1 MKICHLLLPSGITE
15 GIPLLVEAHWTS
27 EQALAVVA
35 LLDDLR
41 KQIVR
46 HYMLQ
51 IQLLPRRRRR
61 ALRRPSGRRSRDRQ
75 RTVLT
80 ESRWRGREIRPA

>member
-1 MKICHLLLPSGITE
+1 MKICNLLLPSGITE

-51 IQLLPRRRRR
+51 IQSYYHDADG
-61 ALRRPSGRRSRDRQ
+61 ALDGGPQDADPETDS
-75 RTVLT
+75 V
-80 ESRWRGREIRPA
+80 PF

>member
-1 MKICHLLLPSGITE
+1 MKIRHLQLPSGINE
-15 GIPLLVEAHWTS
+15 GIPLLIDAHWTS

-41 KQIVR
+41 EQIVR

-51 IQLLPRRRRR
+51 IQAYYHDADG
-61 ALRRPSGRRSRDRQ
+61 ALYGGPQDADPETDS
-75 RTVLT
+75 V
-80 ESRWRGREIRPA
+80 PF

>member
-1 MKICHLLLPSGITE
+1 MKIRNLLLPSGITE

-27 EQALAVVA
+27 EQALAVVE

-41 KQIVR
+41 EQIVR

-51 IQLLPRRRRR
+51 IHAYYQDDRVPDGSPRD
-61 ALRRPSGRRSRDRQ
+61 ADP
-75 RTVLT
+75 
-80 ESRWRGREIRPA
+80 EIDGEPF

>member
-1 MKICHLLLPSGITE
+1 
-15 GIPLLVEAHWTS
+15 
-27 EQALAVVA
+27 LAVVE

-51 IQLLPRRRRR
+51 IHAYYQDDRLPDG
-61 ALRRPSGRRSRDRQ
+61 RPQYVDP
-75 RTVLT
+75 
-80 ESRWRGREIRPA
+80 EIDGEPF

>member
-1 MKICHLLLPSGITE
+1 MKIRHLQLPSGINE
-15 GIPLLVEAHWTS
+15 GIPLLVDAHWTS

-41 KQIVR
+41 EQIVR

-51 IQLLPRRRRR
+51 IQAYYQDDRMPDGSPRD
-61 ALRRPSGRRSRDRQ
+61 ADPGIDS
-75 RTVLT
+75 
-80 ESRWRGREIRPA
+80 EPF